1 MKKKNILSLLLLAG
15 FISGCNGNEPTP
27 TPTDQSSAENSEM
40 PTSVES
46 NTNSEIPTSEESVEF
61 NKPTTIFLAGDSTVK
76 TYADKQYIG
85 GWGQFLD
92 LFVDENVTIKNC
104 ANGGEEAQDHLLM
117 KVDYLILTILH
128 FLTHFQKIVEIQ

>member
-40 PTSVES
+40 PTS
-46 NTNSEIPTSEESVEF
+46 EESVEF

-92 LFVDENVTIKNC
+92 LFN
-104 ANGGEEAQDHLLM
+104 
-117 KVDYLILTILH
+117 
-128 FLTHFQKIVEIQ
+128 FLFAL